1 MTAAD
6 ASLHRPRRAFGIAAC
21 LLVLWTGLGCG
32 PREEQRSLVR
42 RPLAPKSEDGWTR
55 LILDPASQL
64 APGDLWIGDDSGK
77 SLPFLRERSG
87 LWGPRQL
94 DVDKLLLGTDA
105 EGRPSAEFSL
115 RLPPGWNIRDR
126 EHLRIDLD
134 LQGKPPWVC
143 RVDVARRMEGPT
155 LFGLPRESPI
165 QLQNLD
171 GKEAIANFLVPWDS
185 RDYRVVLQA
194 LSGPA
199 PTIRSLKVTA
209 VTEAAAL
216 DPDRVLTPAELLCEI
231 PAPAPERWRL
241 RLAATERVVGLEVQ
255 LKAPSGPVR
264 PVAVL
269 PPADTVPG
277 EPPRVLRS
285 ADLAWNLPP
294 RGGRGSRI
302 LFDPVL
308 TNRLILALPTGARLE
323 SVKVLARDEEI
334 LFPVQAG
341 RRYWLHLGGK
351 AKPAGE
357 PGLLPPSRLIYGRDP
372 IRMGSPEPDPQGLP
386 RAVPRARKDWQR
398 WSALGGAAVLALA
411 AAVLL
416 FRQREA

>member
-6 ASLHRPRRAFGIAAC
+6 ASLQRSCQAFGIAAC
-21 LLVLWTGLGCG
+21 LLVLWAALGCG
-32 PREEQRSLVR
+32 PREDRISLVR
-42 RPLAPKSEDGWTR
+42 RSLAPKSEDGWTR
-55 LILDPASQL
+55 LVLDPAAQL
-64 APGDLWIGDDSGK
+64 PSGDLWIGDDNGK
-77 SLPFLRERSG
+77 PVPLLRERSG

-94 DVDKLLLGTDA
+94 DIDKLLLGTDV

-115 RLPPGWNIRDR
+115 RLPPAWSIRDR

-155 LFGLPRESPI
+155 LFGLPRESPV

-171 GKEAIANFLVPWDS
+171 GKESISSFLVPWDS
-185 RDYRVVLQA
+185 KDYRVVLQA
-194 LSGPA
+194 LSGSA

-209 VTEAAAL
+209 VTEAAAM
-216 DPDRVLTPAELLCEI
+216 DPDRALAPAELQCEI
-231 PAPAPERWRL
+231 PAPAPERWRI
-241 RLAATERVVGLEVQ
+241 RLAATERVVGLDVQ

-269 PPADTVPG
+269 PPADPEAG
-277 EPPRVLRS
+277 DPPRVLRS
-285 ADLAWNLPP
+285 TDLAWNLPP
-294 RGGRGSRI
+294 KGGRGSRI
-302 LFDPVL
+302 LFEPVL
-308 TNRLILALPTGARLE
+308 TNRLVLALPTGARLE

-386 RAVPRARKDWQR
+386 RAVPRARRDWQR
-398 WSALGGAAVLALA
+398 WAALGGAAVLALIA
-411 AAVLL
+411 AALM
-416 FRQREA
+416 FRQRD